1 MKGKITNYK
10 LCPEAELCWSW
21 NVLCTVAGVCLLKLD
36 TLVLCTYGRCSEG
49 VGVIYSTY
57 FYYLLIT
64 ENHRLSTLPY
74 VNFVNVCLNRF
85 TCVTLFESLIW
96 LKGRGQMFS
105 RLSWHVFD
113 HGVNVWHIRHMYLGR
128 GSYSEFLTKS
138 LRKMRKLR
146 VFWLKSLDLRNINNM
161 WCIKF
166 GWKDHVLCV
175 CYAADIFCLAIIAS
189 LKVFNTQDF
198 WILPCAVCH
207 TLVYL
212 FVNISNLDKFANFSF
227 GVGIFN

>member
-1 MKGKITNYK
+1 MTRIDQRAFAKFNHLEINLFTMIIIPFFLNIHFLRYCQVFCVMLYLFKIHVCMAWRAKLQK
-10 LCPEAELCWSW
+10 LCPEASW
-21 NVLCTVAGVCLLKLD
+21 NVFCTVVGVCLLKVD
-36 TLVLCTYGRCSEG
+36 TLVLCTYVRCSEG

-113 HGVNVWHIRHMYLGR
+113 HGVNV
-128 GSYSEFLTKS
+128 
-138 LRKMRKLR
+138 
-146 VFWLKSLDLRNINNM
+146 
-161 WCIKF
+161 
-166 GWKDHVLCV
+166 
-175 CYAADIFCLAIIAS
+175 
-189 LKVFNTQDF
+189 
-198 WILPCAVCH
+198 
-207 TLVYL
+207 
-212 FVNISNLDKFANFSF
+212 
-227 GVGIFN
+227 